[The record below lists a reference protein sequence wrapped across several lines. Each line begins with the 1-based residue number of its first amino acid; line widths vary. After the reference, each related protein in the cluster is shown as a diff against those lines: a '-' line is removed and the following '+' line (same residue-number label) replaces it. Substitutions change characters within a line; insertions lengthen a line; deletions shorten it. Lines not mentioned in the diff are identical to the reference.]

1 MYREQSKYKD
11 HPRITWF
18 GIGGTVAYV
27 DYAGASEPYAYFIG
41 GNGQG
46 AFVVVP
52 YLAAGEEDEQG
63 GFTSIDEGIGYALAR
78 CDEQCWKRPAWTL
91 TKRTMSMSRWIAYAK
106 PVASS
111 PRGASGR
118 VSHDKWRLP
127 DEKMQDC
134 SPRS

>member
-78 CDEQCWKRPAWTL
+78 CDEQSRAEQYAVLEATSVDFDEEDDVDVALDRLREARRVIASRRKRESQP
-91 TKRTMSMSRWIAYAK
+91 
-106 PVASS
+106 
-111 PRGASGR
+111 
-118 VSHDKWRLP
+118 
-127 DEKMQDC
+127 
-134 SPRS
+134 